1 MGESDFTT
9 DVNVTEKKFSKKL
22 KFLLILAIF
31 LTGMIAVFGFYS
43 VMVMLQEEEN
53 ITITAYSLISY
64 LFDCMIFISLIRI
77 YARKQFFIQSLQKNI
92 LIMGWMIIC
101 GAFIITHFST
111 YHSSGFSIMQYGSFI
126 LADGRMLTL
135 GILFLVFSSLIK
147 EGLEMQKEMD
157 KIL

>member
-31 LTGMIAVFGFYS
+31 LTGMIAVCGFYS

-77 YARKQFFIQSLQKNI
+77 YAENNF
-92 LIMGWMIIC
+92 
-101 GAFIITHFST
+101 
-111 YHSSGFSIMQYGSFI
+111 
-126 LADGRMLTL
+126 
-135 GILFLVFSSLIK
+135 LFNPCKKTF
-147 EGLEMQKEMD
+147 
-157 KIL
+157 

>member
-31 LTGMIAVFGFYS
+31 LTGMIAVCGFYS

-111 YHSSGFSIMQYGSFI
+111 YHSSGF
-126 LADGRMLTL
+126 
-135 GILFLVFSSLIK
+135 
-147 EGLEMQKEMD
+147 
-157 KIL
+157 